1 MARKKQTVERKLQKR
16 ILQNVCSKR
25 NFLDKANNR
34 AAKDQFIEKFVLC
47 EIATKNVLSYY
58 RKVNGKEKDVENIEM
73 GLNTIKAALCH
84 AQYDV
89 DNEMLEKMFKAKKKR
104 GERSARDLRN
114 GIVHDL
120 MIPDIQEVIR
130 RKDELFN
137 LMDRYLEIFT
147 SSNL

>member
-1 MARKKQTVERKLQKR
+1 MARKKQTDERGLQKR
-16 ILQNVCSKR
+16 ILDNVCSKM

-58 RKVNGKEKDVENIEM
+58 GKEKDVKKIKM
-73 GLNTIKAALCH
+73 RSDTIKAALRH

-89 DNEMLEKMFKAKKKR
+89 DNEMLEKMFRAGKKR

-120 MIPDIQEVIR
+120 KVTDIQEVIG

-147 SSNL
+147 SSNP

>member
-1 MARKKQTVERKLQKR
+1 MARKKQTDERELRKR
-16 ILQNVCSKR
+16 ILKNVCLKM

-34 AAKDQFIEKFVLC
+34 AVKDQFIEKFVLC

-58 RKVNGKEKDVENIEM
+58 GKEKDVEKIKM
-73 GLNTIKAALCH
+73 RLDTIKVALCH

-120 MIPDIQEVIR
+120 KVPDIQEVIG

-137 LMDRYLEIFT
+137 LMDRYLEILT
-147 SSNL
+147 SSNP